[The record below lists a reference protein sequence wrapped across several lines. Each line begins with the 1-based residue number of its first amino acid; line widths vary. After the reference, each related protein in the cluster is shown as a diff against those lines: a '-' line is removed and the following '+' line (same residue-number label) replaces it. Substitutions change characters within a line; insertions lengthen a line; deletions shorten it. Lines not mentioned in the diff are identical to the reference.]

1 MKLKPMTN
9 EDHSEDTNFT
19 ELMTGVK
26 RISDDRINVYHD
38 RAKKI
43 ALPRAKTGVSEPSL
57 DFVNISYDQQ
67 TKISDSQFDSGI
79 QKKLERKIRRGQLAI
94 GDHLDL
100 HGYTQKEAIAAL
112 EEFLHRAVTAE
123 LKLLVIIHGKGN
135 RSGSKAVLRPL
146 VRYWLSRQSSV
157 LGWCPAQPKHGGS
170 GASYVY
176 LRV

>member
-1 MKLKPMTN
+1 MAN
-9 EDHSEDTNFT
+9 EDPNEDMSFT

-26 RISDDRINVYHD
+26 KISDDRINIYRD
-38 RAKKI
+38 RTKKT
-43 ALPRAKTGVSEPSL
+43 ALPRAKTGASESSL

-67 TKISDSQFDSGI
+67 TKISESRFDNGI
-79 QKKLERKIRRGQLAI
+79 QKKLQRKIRRGQLEI
-94 GDHLDL
+94 GGYLDL

-112 EEFLHRAVTAE
+112 EEFLHRAVTTK

-146 VRYWLSRQSSV
+146 VRYWLSQQALV

>member
-1 MKLKPMTN
+1 MVNKDP
-9 EDHSEDTNFT
+9 SEDTSFT

-26 RISDDRINVYHD
+26 KISDDRINIYRD
-38 RAKKI
+38 RTKKT
-43 ALPRAKTGVSEPSL
+43 ALPRSKTGASESSL
-57 DFVNISYDQQ
+57 DFVNIGYDQQ
-67 TKISDSQFDSGI
+67 TKISESRFDNGI
-79 QKKLERKIRRGQLAI
+79 QKKLERKIRRGQLEI
-94 GDHLDL
+94 GDYLDL

-112 EEFLHRAVTAE
+112 EEFLHRAVTAK

-135 RSGSKAVLRPL
+135 RSGSEAVLRPL
-146 VRYWLSRQSSV
+146 VRYWLSQQSSV